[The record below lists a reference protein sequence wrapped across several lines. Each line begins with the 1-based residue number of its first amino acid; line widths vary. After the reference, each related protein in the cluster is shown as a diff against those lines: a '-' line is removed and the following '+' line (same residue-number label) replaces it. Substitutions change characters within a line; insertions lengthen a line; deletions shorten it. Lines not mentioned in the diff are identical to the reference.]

1 MNKNM
6 FLKIINDN
14 GKITEYEILLSF
26 FWIKTNRNYIIYT
39 DNSKDNNGNLN
50 IYAAIYNSN
59 DDVKLK
65 EIETEI
71 EWNEIEKRLNSLK

>member
-26 FWIKTNRNYIIYT
+26 FGIKTNRNYIIYT
-39 DNSKDNNGNLN
+39 DNSKDSNGNLN
-50 IYAAIYNSN
+50 IYAAIYNSK
-59 DDVKLK
+59 DDKLK
-65 EIETEI
+65 EIETEL

>member
-26 FWIKTNRNYIIYT
+26 FWLKTNRNYIIYT
-39 DNSKDNNGNLN
+39 DNSKDSNGNLN
-50 IYAAIYNSN
+50 IYCSN
-59 DDVKLK
+59 
-65 EIETEI
+65 I
-71 EWNEIEKRLNSLK
+71 

>member
-26 FWIKTNRNYIIYT
+26 FWLKTNRNYIIYT
-39 DNSKDNNGNLN
+39 DNCKGSNGNLN
-50 IYAAIYNSN
+50 IYAAIYNSK
-59 DDVKLK
+59 DDKLK
-65 EIETEI
+65 EIETEL

>member
-6 FLKIINDN
+6 LLKIIDDN

-26 FWIKTNRNYIIYT
+26 FWLKTNKNYIIYT
-39 DNSKDNNGNLN
+39 DNCKDSNGNLN
-50 IYAAIYNSN
+50 IYAAIYNSK
-59 DDVKLK
+59 DDKLK
-65 EIETEI
+65 EIETEL